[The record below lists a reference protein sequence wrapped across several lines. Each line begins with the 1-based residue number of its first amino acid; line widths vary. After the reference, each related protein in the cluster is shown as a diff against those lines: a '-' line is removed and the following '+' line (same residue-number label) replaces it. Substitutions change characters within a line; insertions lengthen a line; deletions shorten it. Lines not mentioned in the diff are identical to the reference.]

1 MVVAPPL
8 ENCHFNKCCFLQV
21 SWVWFK
27 IAVSEIMEVYT
38 WCYKQVFWGKL
49 WKRYGNFCLNIV
61 VRQCAGSS
69 IFFSTGFCVS
79 ACVNILKPVG
89 EGKSNQDD
97 LHSYHILHMYIVYLL
112 FYNVN
117 PAITFFQVFG
127 KLCPERLKKCL
138 LSLCNLHNS
147 HGIQCRRELKKT
159 VGMAF
164 QRMGPK

>member
-1 MVVAPPL
+1 VP
-8 ENCHFNKCCFLQV
+8 
-21 SWVWFK
+21 
-27 IAVSEIMEVYT
+27 AVQS
-38 WCYKQVFWGKL
+38 
-49 WKRYGNFCLNIV
+49 
-61 VRQCAGSS
+61 
-69 IFFSTGFCVS
+69 FFSTGFCVS

-97 LHSYHILHMYIVYLL
+97 LHSYHILRMYIVYLL
-112 FYNVN
+112 FFNCKSSHNV
-117 PAITFFQVFG
+117 FQVFG